1 MTMSTAM
8 SSTMPLDERDLVRRA
23 RMPARPGGSA
33 VRRFEGRAMGSPL
46 RLTTVGAAPVRADAA
61 WAAVVAEFEAAE
73 EAMSRFR
80 GWSGLMTLN
89 DAAGS
94 GVLTRVDRRLRAALV
109 AADRAGRITGGRF
122 DARILG
128 DLERLRAGGATRTG
142 PGPTFDGRSWLTVR
156 GRSDHVALD
165 VPVDLDGIGKG
176 LALRWA
182 WDRARRDLRPTDGAL
197 LEAGGDLV
205 ASTPSPDIGPW
216 RIGVEDP
223 AADFGVDPL
232 AVVAVE
238 RGAVATSSVAVHRW
252 SVGDRVVHHLI
263 DPTTGE
269 PGGAGLLSVTV
280 VAGDPAWAE
289 VWTKSLFLAGRAG
302 VAADARSRGLA
313 AWWVTEDGALEMTPA
328 ARLMTI
334 WSRADR

>member
-1 MTMSTAM
+1 MTMSAA
-8 SSTMPLDERDLVRRA
+8 LAVDERDGMRSD
-23 RMPARPGGSA
+23 RPPVGTRGSA

-46 RLTTVGAAPVRADAA
+46 RLTTVGAPPARADAA
-61 WAAVVAEFEAAE
+61 WSAVVAEFEATE

-80 GWSGLMTLN
+80 GWSGLMALN

-94 GVLTRVDRRLRAALV
+94 GARTRVERRLRAALV

-128 DLERLRAGGATRTG
+128 DLERLRAGAATRTG
-142 PGPTFDGRSWLTVR
+142 SGPTLDRARWLTIDGRS
-156 GRSDHVALD
+156 DDVALD

-182 WDRARRDLRPTDGAL
+182 WDRARRTLRPADGAL

-223 AADFGVDPL
+223 AADYGADPL
-232 AVVAVE
+232 AVVAVD

-252 SVGDRVVHHLI
+252 SVGGRVVHHLI
-263 DPTTGE
+263 DPATGE

-280 VAGDPAWAE
+280 AAADPAWAE

-302 VAADARSRGLA
+302 IAADARSRGIA
-313 AWWVTEDGALEMTPA
+313 AWWATDDGELEMTPA
-328 ARLMTI
+328 ARLLTI

>member
-1 MTMSTAM
+1 MTMSAAF
-8 SSTMPLDERDLVRRA
+8 SVDERHGMRSDRA
-23 RMPARPGGSA
+23 AAGPGGSA

-46 RLTTVGAAPVRADAA
+46 RLTTVGAPPARADGA
-61 WAAVVAEFEAAE
+61 WSAVVAEFEAAE

-89 DAAGS
+89 DTAGS
-94 GVLTRVDRRLRAALV
+94 GALTRVDRRLRAALV

-128 DLERLRAGGATRTG
+128 DLERLRAGAATRTG
-142 PGPTFDGRSWLTVR
+142 SGPTLDRARWLTIDGRSN
-156 GRSDHVALD
+156 DVALE

-182 WDRARRDLRPTDGAL
+182 WDRARRTLRPTDGAL

-205 ASTPSPDIGPW
+205 ASTPSPDVGPW

-223 AADFGVDPL
+223 SAEFGSDPL
-232 AVVAVE
+232 AVIAVD

-252 SVGDRVVHHLI
+252 SVGGRVVHHLI

-280 VAGDPAWAE
+280 AAADPAWAE

-302 VAADARSRGLA
+302 IAADSRSRGIA

-328 ARLMTI
+328 ARLRTI